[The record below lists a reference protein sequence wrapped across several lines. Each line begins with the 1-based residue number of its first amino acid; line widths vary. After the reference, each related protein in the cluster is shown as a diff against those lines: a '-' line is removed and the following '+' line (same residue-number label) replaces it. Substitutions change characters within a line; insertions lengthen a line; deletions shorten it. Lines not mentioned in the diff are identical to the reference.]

1 MKSSSRKR
9 DWDDTF
15 VWMFVNLIVSFLI
28 SLISIRF
35 NIDNFQSLILGFL
48 SFLSLSLAQLTFIT
62 SSFKNEATII
72 TSETRERV
80 LIDAEFKALNLDSYL
95 LELVREIAHISGN
108 ILNAGSRKKVD
119 NLGLSSLF
127 DRQALETLEFCLQNL
142 KYLSDGNLRF
152 KKELSD
158 IRWKEIM
165 GALHTSYFTTNVLGN
180 PDSLGQ
186 KDLLAYIEPQK
197 KAIERGCKIERIFI
211 YKDEKELQ
219 QYDKVIEEQK
229 KIGIFVKV
237 ISLNNYDNGEQRYLS
252 EIIGCSD
259 FAIIDGEYV
268 YITVT
273 DNSFSRTKYIELTN
287 NKERLRAAK
296 ALFNSVSSIAVER

>member
-1 MKSSSRKR
+1 MKISSRKR
-9 DWDDTF
+9 GWDDTF
-15 VWMFVNLIVSFLI
+15 VWMFVNLIASFLI

-72 TSETRERV
+72 TSEIRERV
-80 LIDAEFKALNLDSYL
+80 LVDAEFKALNLDSYL

-108 ILNAGSRKKVD
+108 IINTSNRKTVD
-119 NLGLSSLF
+119 SLGLRSLF
-127 DRQALETLEFCLQNL
+127 DSQAVETLEFCLQNL
-142 KYLSDGNLRF
+142 KYLFNGNLRF

-165 GALHTSYFTTNVLGN
+165 EALHTSYFTTNVLGN

-186 KDLLAYIEPQK
+186 KDLLAYIEVQK
-197 KAIERGCKIERIFI
+197 RAIERGCQIERIFI
-211 YKDEKELQ
+211 YQDEEELQ
-219 QYDKVIEEQK
+219 QYNKVIEEQK
-229 KIGIFVKV
+229 KIGILVKV
-237 ISLNNYDNGEQRYLS
+237 ISLNDYDNGEQKYLS

-273 DNSFSRTKYIELTN
+273 DNSFSRTKYIEVTN
-287 NKERLRAAK
+287 NKERLKAAK
-296 ALFNSVSSIAVER
+296 SLFNSLSGIGVER